1 MTKTTFFILLTGL
14 LTISS
19 LSSLAAD
26 SNQEFLD
33 IVNGVELIDSK
44 NFEIEQGFVII
55 KASDLDWDENSNE
68 LQQKVIYGD
77 PSKEGLY
84 ILRARFP
91 AGVTSLPHFHSQDRY
106 VSVIEGTWYA
116 GTDASHDINR
126 TTEIPAGGFMIHPAG
141 AVHFDG
147 ANHEAPVIV
156 EIRGMG
162 PVVTEAVAISP

>member
-1 MTKTTFFILLTGL
+1 MFKTKILILITAVLTL
-14 LTISS
+14 FSISS
-19 LSSLAAD
+19 FAAD
-26 SNQEFLD
+26 NNIEIIDAANDFG
-33 IVNGVELIDSK
+33 IVSASGED
-44 NFEIEQGFVII
+44 EGFAII
-55 KASDLDWDENSNE
+55 QADDLEWDESRNE

-91 AGVTSLPHFHSQDRY
+91 AGVTSRPHFHSQDRF

-116 GTDASHDINR
+116 GTDASHDMNR
-126 TTEIPAGGFMIHPAG
+126 TPEISSGGFMFHPAG

-162 PVVTEAVAISP
+162 PVVTEAVPITP

>member
-1 MTKTTFFILLTGL
+1 MFKTKILILITAVLTL
-14 LTISS
+14 FSISS
-19 LSSLAAD
+19 FAAD
-26 SNQEFLD
+26 NNIEIIDAANDFG
-33 IVNGVELIDSK
+33 IVSASGED
-44 NFEIEQGFVII
+44 EGFAII
-55 KASDLDWDENSNE
+55 QADDLEWDESRNE

-91 AGVTSLPHFHSQDRY
+91 AGVTSRPHFHSQDRF

-116 GTDASHDINR
+116 GTDASHDMNR
-126 TTEIPAGGFMIHPAG
+126 TTEISSGGFMFHPAG

-162 PVVTEAVAISP
+162 PVVTEAVPITP

>member
-116 GTDASHDINR
+116 GTDTSHDINR

>member
-1 MTKTTFFILLTGL
+1 MTKKNFFMLLTGL
-14 LTISS
+14 LTLSS

-33 IVNGVELIDSK
+33 LVNGVELIDSA

-55 KASDLDWDENSNE
+55 QSTDLDWDENSNE

-91 AGVTSLPHFHSQDRY
+91 AGVTSLPHFHSQDRF
-106 VSVIEGTWYA
+106 VSVIEGDWYA

-126 TTEIPAGGFMIHPAG
+126 TTKIPEGGFMIHPAG

-162 PVVTEAVAISP
+162 PVVTEAVIISP

>member
-1 MTKTTFFILLTGL
+1 MIKIKCLILIAGVFLFS
-14 LTISS
+14 TISG
-19 LSSLAAD
+19 LAAD
-26 SNQEFLD
+26 SDQEFLD
-33 IVNGVELIDSK
+33 LVNSVELIDST
-44 NFEIEQGFVII
+44 NFEIEQGFII
-55 KASDLDWDENSNE
+55 IQSSDLVWDENSNE

-91 AGVTSLPHFHSQDRY
+91 AGVTSLPHFHSQDRF

-116 GTDASHDINR
+116 GADASHDINL

-162 PVVTEAVAISP
+162 PVITEAVPITL

>member
-1 MTKTTFFILLTGL
+1 MRKAKFSIILISLLMFFSKGSI
-14 LTISS
+14 
-19 LSSLAAD
+19 AAD
-26 SNQEFLD
+26 NDQEFIDL
-33 IVNGVELIDSK
+33 VNGVELIDSAQ
-44 NFEIEQGFVII
+44 FEIERGFVII
-55 KASDLDWDENSNE
+55 QSSDLEWDEDSNQ

-91 AGVTSLPHFHSQDRY
+91 AGVTSVPHFHSQDRF

-116 GTDASHDINR
+116 GNDASHDINR

-147 ANHEAPVIV
+147 ANNEAPVIV

-162 PVVTEAVAISP
+162 PVITEAVAINP

>member
-1 MTKTTFFILLTGL
+1 MLRAKYLIFLISLL
-14 LTISS
+14 IF
-19 LSSLAAD
+19 LSKNSIAAD
-26 SNQEFLD
+26 SDQEFIDL
-33 IVNGVELIDSK
+33 VNGVELIDSS
-44 NFEIEQGFVII
+44 NFEIEQGFII
-55 KASDLDWDENSNE
+55 IQASDLEWDEESNQ

-91 AGVTSLPHFHSQDRY
+91 AGVTSVPHFHSQDRF

-116 GTDASHDINR
+116 GNDASHDINR

-162 PVVTEAVAISP
+162 PVITEAVQITP